1 MNLLIGSIQKTLKY
15 DDYNLIIY
23 ILFIPFT
30 NNAPNKEEYGI
41 MLPFQGYGGPRNPY
55 GLMVNE
61 NPGWVTYSHIHVPL
75 GA

>member
-30 NNAPNKEEYGI
+30 NNAPNKGEYEI
-41 MLPFQGYGGPRNPY
+41 MSLFQGYGGTRNPQ